1 MAISTTPRVSARAR
15 SALIL
20 TAGAVSA
27 LLFLVALTAPP
38 RAFSAEVATVGLG
51 TAGSYSVLAGQTVT
65 NTGPSVLQRDLGVFP
80 KDAVTG
86 FPPGLVLGATHRG
99 DAVAD
104 QAQQDLTTAYNG
116 AAGRPTNEDLTGENL
131 GGKTLIAG
139 VNTFSSSAQLT
150 GELTLD
156 GENDPDAVFIFQ
168 IGSTLTTASA
178 SSINLVRGAQ
188 ACNVFFQVGSSATL
202 GTDTDFVG
210 TIMAL
215 TSISANS
222 GATINGR
229 LLARNGSVT
238 LDNNVI
244 RTPICAAA
252 TSTPSTST
260 TPTSTPTQTVT
271 PTQTATAT
279 ATTTVTS
286 EPSASDTPTAT
297 VTSSATDSPSP
308 TDSPTA
314 TVTSSATSRP
324 TTSAPIATASET
336 QSATDTPSATATESR
351 RPSAIETSSAP
362 ATQRTDDS
370 FDDRGPDETIAD
382 TGTSTSTSLLGI
394 GGALLL
400 VVGGAT
406 LAVSRIRSR
415 PKGRH

>member
-1 MAISTTPRVSARAR
+1 
-15 SALIL
+15 
-20 TAGAVSA
+20 VSA
-27 LLFLVALTAPP
+27 LLVLVALTAPS

-65 NTGPSVLQRDLGVFP
+65 NTGPSVLQRNLGVFP

-86 FPPGLVLGATHRG
+86 FPPGLVLGAIDRG

-104 QAQQDLTTAYNG
+104 QAQQDLTTAYND
-116 AAGRPTNEDLTGENL
+116 AAGRPTNEDLTGEDL

-156 GENDPDAVFIFQ
+156 GEGDPKAVFIFQ

-188 ACNVFFQVGSSATL
+188 SCNVFFQVGSSATL
-202 GTDTDFVG
+202 GTGTDFIG
-210 TIMAL
+210 TILAL

-244 RTPICAAA
+244 RTPNCAAA

-260 TPTSTPTQTVT
+260 TPTATPS
-271 PTQTATAT
+271 
-279 ATTTVTS
+279 S

-308 TDSPTA
+308 TPTA

-324 TTSAPIATASET
+324 PTSRTPIATATET
-336 QSATDTPSATATESR
+336 QSATDTLSASATQSR
-351 RPSAIETSSAP
+351 RASDVLTSSAP
-362 ATQRTDDS
+362 ATQGTDA
-370 FDDRGPDETIAD
+370 FDDRGPGPGDDLAD
-382 TGTSTSTSLLGI
+382 TGTSALTSALGI

-400 VVGGAT
+400 VVGGAILT
-406 LAVSRIRSR
+406 VARIRSR

>member
-1 MAISTTPRVSARAR
+1 
-15 SALIL
+15 
-20 TAGAVSA
+20 VSA
-27 LLFLVALTAPP
+27 LLVLVALTAPS

-51 TAGSYSVLAGQTVT
+51 TAGSHSVLAGQTVT

-80 KDAVTG
+80 GSAVTG
-86 FPPGLVLGATHRG
+86 FPPGLVLSATHRG

-104 QAQQDLTTAYNG
+104 QAQQDLTTAYND
-116 AAGRPTNEDLTGENL
+116 ARGRPTNEDLTGQNL

-156 GENDPDAVFIFQ
+156 GEGDPNAVFIFQ

-188 ACNVFFQVGSSATL
+188 SCNVFFQVGSSATL
-202 GTDTDFVG
+202 GTGTDFVG
-210 TIMAL
+210 TILAL
-215 TSISANS
+215 TSITATT

-229 LLARNGSVT
+229 LLARNGAVT

-244 RTPICAAA
+244 RTSSCAAA
-252 TSTPSTST
+252 TASPSVST
-260 TPTSTPTQTVT
+260 TPTVT
-271 PTQTATAT
+271 PT
-279 ATTTVTS
+279 
-286 EPSASDTPTAT
+286 ASDTPTAT
-297 VTSSATDSPSP
+297 VTSSATDSSSP

-324 TTSAPIATASET
+324 PTSRTPIATATET
-336 QSATDTPSATATESR
+336 RSATNTPSATATRSR
-351 RPSAIETSSAP
+351 RASDIATSSAP
-362 ATQRTDDS
+362 ATLRTDN
-370 FDDRGPDETIAD
+370 PDETIAD
-382 TGTSTSTSLLGI
+382 TGASTLTSLLGI

-400 VVGGAT
+400 VAGGAVLT
-406 LAVSRIRSR
+406 VSRIRSR